1 MESVVY
7 RNCMEAV
14 FTDLLEYG
22 IPPSSLP
29 LSEMCRK
36 FLVVDI
42 SPDNQEFEIPVIARG
57 PVLEVLRRESR
68 NRTGINRVVLP
79 LYSTGTVRKRSA
91 DLAFQYIVRLAT
103 FHMKLIKIITSKGKI
118 YYGGYGILLDA
129 DWNPL
134 MLATL
139 LAYKEPV
146 SGSTAPVLHYYKA
159 VLHVSPKVFLNQTDL
174 FEKSIIKKV
183 IPFYLTHPLGPAYTS
198 RGTES
203 DILRTVQIE
212 VDDMSRFFHT
222 PVIPRPDT
230 YSDEEMNRIL
240 AEHAEEISWE

>member
-14 FTDLLEYG
+14 FTDIPELG
-22 IPPSSLP
+22 VPPSSLS

-36 FLVVDI
+36 FLVVDT
-42 SPDNQEFEIPVIARG
+42 SPDNQEFEIPVIAKAPALR
-57 PVLEVLRRESR
+57 VLRTEFT
-68 NRTGINRVVLP
+68 NRTGINRAVVP
-79 LYSTGTVRKRSA
+79 LYSTVTVRKRSA
-91 DLAFQYIVRLAT
+91 DSIFQYMVRMAT
-103 FHMKLIKIITSKGKI
+103 FNKRLLKIITSKGQT

-174 FEKSIIKKV
+174 LEKSIIKKV
-183 IPFYLTHPLGPAYTS
+183 IPFYLTNPIGIVSTG
-198 RGTES
+198 RGIES
-203 DILRTVQIE
+203 DRLGTVQIE

-222 PVIPRPDT
+222 PVVPRPDT

-240 AEHAEEISWE
+240 AEHADEIPWE

>member
-42 SPDNQEFEIPVIARG
+42 SPDNQEFEIPVIARS
-57 PVLEVLRRESR
+57 PVLEVLRREFR

-79 LYSTGTVRKRSA
+79 LYSTVTVQKRSA
-91 DLAFQYIVRLAT
+91 DSAFQYIVRLAT
-103 FHMKLIKIITSKGKI
+103 FNKRLLKIITSKGQT

-146 SGSTAPVLHYYKA
+146 SGSTAPILHYYKA

-174 FEKSIIKKV
+174 LEKSIIKKV
-183 IPFYLTHPLGPAYTS
+183 IPFYLTNPIGIVSTGMGA
-198 RGTES
+198 ES
-203 DILRTVQIE
+203 DRLGTVQIE

-222 PVIPRPDT
+222 PGIPKPDT

-240 AEHAEEISWE
+240 AEHAKEISWE